1 MSTLDFLQSLEA
13 PTAQILKVDIDLI
26 DPDPKQPR
34 QQFYPVDGVID
45 PETQQALEELADNI
59 NAVGLLQPITLREK
73 DDGRY
78 QILIGE
84 RRWRAFVES

>member
-45 PETQQALEELADNI
+45 PETQQALDI
-59 NAVGLLQPITLREK
+59 
-73 DDGRY
+73 
-78 QILIGE
+78 
-84 RRWRAFVES
+84 